1 MTIALL
7 FAGLGFGIL
16 VFVGSAYNRI
26 VALRQRCSQAFADID
41 VQLRLRYDLI
51 PNLVETV
58 KGYAGHEKSIF
69 EAVSLARS
77 QAMNTK
83 DMGQRA
89 AAEGQL
95 GMAVTQLLA
104 VSESYPDLKANQ
116 NFMSLQKE
124 LTDIENKIAAARR
137 FLNNATSEY
146 NTVIEQFPGVLFAR
160 SFGFQSA
167 QYFEISEQEKAQ
179 VSAPASVKF

>member
-1 MTIALL
+1 MGIALVMAAL
-7 FAGLGFGIL
+7 GLGIL
-16 VFVGSAYNRI
+16 IFAGSAYNRI
-26 VALRQRCSQAFADID
+26 VALKQRCSQAFADID

-69 EAVSLARS
+69 EAVSVARS
-77 QAMNTK
+77 QAMNSSNIG
-83 DMGQRA
+83 DRA
-89 AAEGQL
+89 LAEGQL
-95 GMAVTQLLA
+95 GMAVTKLMA
-104 VSESYPDLKANQ
+104 VSENYPELKANQ

-137 FLNNATSEY
+137 FLNNSTSEY

-160 SFGFQSA
+160 SFGFSPA

-179 VSAPASVKF
+179 VSTPVAVKF